1 MVSVV
6 VCLVLGLVLVA
17 AAVMKAAGGPAA
29 RAALAT
35 YGIRSPRA
43 AFGAVGGLIAVEA
56 GAWRRRGGGLRLGG
70 AGGRGA

>member
-35 YGIRSPRA
+35 YGVRSSRA
-43 AFGAVGGLIAVEA
+43 AFAVWGALIAVEA
-56 GAWRRRGGGLRLGG
+56 GAGHRRGGGQRR
-70 AGGRGA
+70 GRRGPPRC

>member
-17 AAVMKAAGGPAA
+17 AAAMKAAGGPAA

-35 YGIRSPRA
+35 YGVRSPRA
-43 AFGAVGGLIAVEA
+43 AFAVWGALIVVEGGLGV
-56 GAWRRRGGGLRLGG
+56 GVGGGLRR
-70 AGGRGA
+70 GRRRRPRC